1 MLNLRL
7 KAKMTIKSNVIH
19 QWKAMTIQN
28 SINFTNYTF
37 IQNLRLQGKQQ
48 QKTRVV
54 LH

>member
-1 MLNLRL
+1 M
-7 KAKMTIKSNVIH
+7 
-19 QWKAMTIQN
+19 QN
-28 SINFTNYTF
+28 SINLTNYTF